1 MGPALAAASAG
12 PSVSKFAQRSRSF
25 SGNEIGREI
34 SSIDINYLA
43 DMSIGSFS
51 YGIGA
56 VAFLTLFL
64 LLLTSWRGRL
74 KGALLVVA
82 VFVTMVWALVSA
94 YYAEVAFRDL
104 VAPYRILEVARNIA
118 WIVFLF
124 HLAEPPDFG
133 DRFTARVFRFLY
145 PGILLF
151 AGLVIVASLFPNQF
165 GRFGIDMM
173 IFAHVSLAVS
183 GLALIQ
189 QLFYN
194 TRIDQL
200 WATKFLYLGVGAMF
214 AYDVFLY
221 TDALLFKRIDQEIWN
236 ARGLVY
242 AMAVPFIAV
251 SAARNRQW
259 SLDVFLSRR
268 FVIHS
273 ASVIGSGLYLL
284 VMVGVSYY
292 IRRHGGSW
300 GTAIQVAF
308 MSGATMLLLIVL
320 FSAHLRAHLKVF
332 LNKHF
337 FTYKYD
343 YREEWLKFIGTLSVG
358 ESEIPL
364 RERAIHAVAEL
375 LDSPG
380 GMLWTRSESGN
391 FSLSATWNMVGSI
404 VRSEHAD
411 SSLVKFLERRQ
422 WVIDLAEY
430 DSDPNFYQEL
440 ALPDWLRQMGQAWL
454 VVPMMHGDLLRGFLV
469 LAKPRVKRK
478 VNWEDHDLLKTAG
491 RQVASFV
498 ALLDATDAL
507 MDARQFEAFNR
518 LSAYVVHDL
527 KNITAQLSLIVS
539 NAARHRSN
547 PAFVEDAIGTVE
559 NASAKMNRMLA
570 QLRKGS
576 SPVREITR
584 FDLHRA
590 LQEAIAIRSACL
602 PVPVLSKGNPDIV
615 LRASR
620 DRFTAVLE
628 HLIQNAQEATAADG
642 LVELRSFLDGR
653 FAVVEIADN
662 GCGMSERF
670 IRERLFRPF
679 NTTKGN
685 AGMGIGVY
693 ESREFVL
700 SLGGE
705 VDVFSEP
712 GIGTTFYL
720 RVPIFEEPAR
730 LEANQ
735 EVEVVLC
742 ASRQKNC

>member
-1 MGPALAAASAG
+1 
-12 PSVSKFAQRSRSF
+12 
-25 SGNEIGREI
+25 
-34 SSIDINYLA
+34 
-43 DMSIGSFS
+43 
-51 YGIGA
+51 
-56 VAFLTLFL
+56 
-64 LLLTSWRGRL
+64 
-74 KGALLVVA
+74 
-82 VFVTMVWALVSA
+82 
-94 YYAEVAFRDL
+94 
-104 VAPYRILEVARNIA
+104 
-118 WIVFLF
+118 
-124 HLAEPPDFG
+124 
-133 DRFTARVFRFLY
+133 
-145 PGILLF
+145 
-151 AGLVIVASLFPNQF
+151 
-165 GRFGIDMM
+165 
-173 IFAHVSLAVS
+173 
-183 GLALIQ
+183 
-189 QLFYN
+189 
-194 TRIDQL
+194 
-200 WATKFLYLGVGAMF
+200 
-214 AYDVFLY
+214 
-221 TDALLFKRIDQEIWN
+221 
-236 ARGLVY
+236 
-242 AMAVPFIAV
+242 
-251 SAARNRQW
+251 
-259 SLDVFLSRR
+259 
-268 FVIHS
+268 
-273 ASVIGSGLYLL
+273 
-284 VMVGVSYY
+284 
-292 IRRHGGSW
+292 
-300 GTAIQVAF
+300 
-308 MSGATMLLLIVL
+308 
-320 FSAHLRAHLKVF
+320 
-332 LNKHF
+332 
-337 FTYKYD
+337 
-343 YREEWLKFIGTLSVG
+343 
-358 ESEIPL
+358 
-364 RERAIHAVAEL
+364 
-375 LDSPG
+375 
-380 GMLWTRSESGN
+380 
-391 FSLSATWNMVGSI
+391 
-404 VRSEHAD
+404 
-411 SSLVKFLERRQ
+411 
-422 WVIDLAEY
+422 
-430 DSDPNFYQEL
+430 
-440 ALPDWLRQMGQAWL
+440 
-454 VVPMMHGDLLRGFLV
+454 
-469 LAKPRVKRK
+469 
-478 VNWEDHDLLKTAG
+478 
-491 RQVASFV
+491 VASFV